1 MHTSLKNKHF
11 KLAGVPHYKESDMLP
26 IQILNSIIKAKFDA
40 PMLTN
45 HIQVQVLHPKNR
57 QFDIV
62 PSMKIL
68 KQMSMW
74 ISTNKSLSAEP
85 TISKRLAEDVTQ
97 IMNLSTPD
105 QRRKL
110 RPYITDQFGYQNDVD
125 IKKFEQ
131 MCKNETERHAAMY
144 PALLASNKYIK
155 YINDLFSKER
165 TLEFLNKHSPRQTI
179 TGHRG
184 DGRFY
189 PPFGITYESLTI
201 VVGTFDKKY
210 QKLDV

>member
-1 MHTSLKNKHF
+1 
-11 KLAGVPHYKESDMLP
+11 MLP
-26 IQILNSIIKAKFDA
+26 IQILNSIIKAEFDA
-40 PMLTN
+40 LMLTN

-74 ISTNKSLSAEP
+74 ISTKKKLSAEP

-110 RPYITDQFGYQNDVD
+110 CPYITDQFGYQNDVD
-125 IKKFEQ
+125 IKKFGQ

-144 PALLASNKYIK
+144 PALLTSDKYIK
-155 YINDLFSKER
+155 YINDPFSKER

-184 DGRFY
+184 GGQFY
-189 PPFGITYESLTI
+189 PPFGITYES
-201 VVGTFDKKY
+201 
-210 QKLDV
+210 